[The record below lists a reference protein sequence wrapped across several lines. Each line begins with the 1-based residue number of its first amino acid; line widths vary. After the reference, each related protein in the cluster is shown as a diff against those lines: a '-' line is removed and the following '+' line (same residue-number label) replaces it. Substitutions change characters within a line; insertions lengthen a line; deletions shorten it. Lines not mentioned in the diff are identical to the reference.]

1 MFATPRRYARE
12 NLSSSPPSPK
22 RLKEDLGGRTRK
34 REMRGGL
41 DSLEVAEGVL
51 AGVRD
56 VEETVEDL
64 C

>member
-1 MFATPRRYARE
+1 
-12 NLSSSPPSPK
+12 
-22 RLKEDLGGRTRK
+22 
-34 REMRGGL
+34 MRGGL